1 MKLSL
6 LTFTMSQEDLEFST
20 QVCNLAQILAI
31 YFGDNGD
38 IEAKVSKA
46 RTFLRLVS
54 VIPSRQEE

>member
-1 MKLSL
+1 MKHNF
-6 LTFTMSQEDLEFST
+6 LTFMMSQEDLEFSS

-31 YFGDNGD
+31 HFGDNGD

-54 VIPSRQEE
+54 VIPSRHEE